1 MGGEEMRGW
10 RRGAMGGEVGGET
23 RREME
28 ATVAGAGGE
37 TVDVE
42 RRV

>member
-10 RRGAMGGEVGGET
+10 RRGAVGGET